1 MRYIIVTALSAS
13 AAVAMISVACAQND
27 QKASRQPQSAPIA
40 SEKPSD
46 ATVGNSPGITVQ
58 QENAVPY
65 TACRE
70 AQGWVNGRLKCDNK
84 Y

>member
-1 MRYIIVTALSAS
+1 MRYVIIAALSAS

-27 QKASRQPQSAPIA
+27 QKASRQPRSAPTA
-40 SEKPSD
+40 SDKPSD
-46 ATVGNSPGITVQ
+46 ATVGNNPGITVQ

-70 AQGWVNGRLKCDNK
+70 AQGWVNGRLKCDNR